1 MKKEE
6 EGGRDSGRE
15 KKRQAR
21 KVIGI
26 WEARER
32 ERERKAEEG
41 RKGAE
46 RNGAEEKGLKDPAAT
61 TDRPTPPQQ

>member
-1 MKKEE
+1 MKPRRRGMKKEE

-26 WEARER
+26 WEAHER
-32 ERERKAEEG
+32 ERGREAEEG
-41 RKGAE
+41 RKEGRE
-46 RNGAEEKGLKDPAAT
+46 RNGTEPRRRA
-61 TDRPTPPQQ
+61 